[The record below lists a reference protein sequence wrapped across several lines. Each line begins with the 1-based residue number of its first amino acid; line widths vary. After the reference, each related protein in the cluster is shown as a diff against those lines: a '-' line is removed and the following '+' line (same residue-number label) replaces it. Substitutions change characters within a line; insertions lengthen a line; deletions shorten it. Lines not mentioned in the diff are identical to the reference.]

1 MIPAFPGF
9 RARAQQEVLVIDVG
23 IILRAPLPDAIE
35 CHRQSRRSWSKD
47 GVIVAGSDYE
57 HEHECEHKYEYEH
70 KYEG

>member
-9 RARAQQEVLVIDVG
+9 RARAQQEVLVIVIDVG

-57 HEHECEHKYEYEH
+57 HEHEHEYEH